1 MREPHNPYD
10 RNAIRVDNLVG
21 EKVGHIKATMA
32 KSLASIMDN
41 GNARLEGTIPR
52 AGNAYTL
59 PLVLDFYSNNAI
71 SGEAGTGAAA
81 AAENLRAELRRR
93 GDYQFNLSSEF
104 AGTPKSAKKSAK
116 VEVVRKKMDW
126 NHQQKALDEMFDKQ
140 LKELYKD
147 LPDIAMPN
155 CLVGITLMP
164 YQVKGIQWLIKK
176 ETNASPAPFYK
187 KVREDACNLHVLY
200 IT

>member
-1 MREPHNPYD
+1 
-10 RNAIRVDNLVG
+10 
-21 EKVGHIKATMA
+21 MA
-32 KSLASIMDN
+32 KSLAAIMDN

-71 SGEAGTGAAA
+71 SGEAGAAA

-104 AGTPKSAKKSAK
+104 RGTPKSAKKSAK

-126 NHQQKALDEMFDKQ
+126 NHQQKTLDEMFDKQ

-176 ETNASPAPFYK
+176 ETDASTAPFYK
-187 KVREDACNLHVLY
+187 RVKEKGRQMYLCEITNSSQSVLPKAVNGS
-200 IT
+200 ILCDEMGLGASL

>member
-1 MREPHNPYD
+1 
-10 RNAIRVDNLVG
+10 
-21 EKVGHIKATMA
+21 MA
-32 KSLASIMDN
+32 KSLAAIMDN

-71 SGEAGTGAAA
+71 SGEAGAAA

-104 AGTPKSAKKSAK
+104 RGTPKSAKKSAK

-176 ETNASPAPFYK
+176 ETDASTAPFYK
-187 KVREDACNLHVLY
+187 RVKEKGRQMYLCEITNSSQSVLPKAVNGS
-200 IT
+200 ILCDEMGLGASL